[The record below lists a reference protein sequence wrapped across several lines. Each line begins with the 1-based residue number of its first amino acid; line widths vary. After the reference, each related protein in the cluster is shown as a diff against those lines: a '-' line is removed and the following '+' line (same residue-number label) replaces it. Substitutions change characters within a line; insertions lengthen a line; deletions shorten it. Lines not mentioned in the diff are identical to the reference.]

1 MLFYCEILCFFNFSK
16 EKLYF
21 VKINFEIFSKDIS
34 AREKLSCPR
43 KAYRFINFEAYEQLS
58 GDLSTVVRTNGE
70 PTFWQNC
77 TKV

>member
-1 MLFYCEILCFFNFSK
+1 M
-16 EKLYF
+16 
-21 VKINFEIFSKDIS
+21 FSKDIS

-43 KAYRFINFEAYEQLS
+43 KAYRFIYLEAYEQLS

-70 PTFWQNC
+70 PTFWQNR